1 MNPRPTARRDG
12 LLDSQAG
19 FEGADAVAG
28 YGELG
33 ALGVF
38 EEEYDFAGEPGV
50 DFLDPVNVDEG
61 GAMDADKAGGIEAA
75 FKLGNGLIY

>member
-12 LLDSQAG
+12 LLDSQVG
-19 FEGADAVAG
+19 FQGADAVAG
-28 YGELG
+28 YWELG

-38 EEEYDFAGEPGV
+38 EEEDDFAGEPGV